1 MTKTSETNLNIKI
14 EGTDV
19 ELVNSFTYLGQT
31 ISDDGRSE
39 KEIKRRIEIA
49 RTVFNC
55 MTNVLTS
62 KNISLHT
69 RKRIVKC
76 YIWTTLLYG
85 CETWTLVPACVKKL
99 QAFEMW
105 VYRKLLKISW
115 TQKLTNAEIRNRIQ
129 EKEYIMPTIRQRKLA
144 YLGHIVRRD
153 NLHRQ
158 LMEGKIN
165 GKRGRGRPRQKWID
179 DKKKWI
185 NIEGYDEIVRRAQD
199 QERWRIMA
207 EGDQDKSG

>member
-19 ELVNSFTYLGQT
+19 EQVNSFTYLGQT

-49 RTVFNC
+49 RTIFNR
-55 MTNVLTS
+55 MTNVLTL

-69 RKRIVKC
+69 RKRIVKS

-85 CETWTLVPACVKKL
+85 CQTWTLVPACVKKL
-99 QAFEMW
+99 QAFVMW
-105 VYRKLLKISW
+105 LYRKLLKLSC
-115 TQKLTNAEIRNRIQ
+115 TQRLTNIEINRIQ

-144 YLGHIVRRD
+144 YFGHIIRRD

-158 LMEGKIN
+158 LMPTYTFPQYN
-165 GKRGRGRPRQKWID
+165 FAVCQ
-179 DKKKWI
+179 
-185 NIEGYDEIVRRAQD
+185 
-199 QERWRIMA
+199 
-207 EGDQDKSG
+207 

>member
-1 MTKTSETNLNIKI
+1 MI
-14 EGTDV
+14 
-19 ELVNSFTYLGQT
+19 
-31 ISDDGRSE
+31 RSE
-39 KEIKRRIEIA
+39 KEIIRRIEIA

-85 CETWTLVPACVKKL
+85 CETWTLVPVCVKKL

-115 TQKLTNAEIRNRIQ
+115 TQKLTNAEKGIEYKKRNILCQ
-129 EKEYIMPTIRQRKLA
+129 Q
-144 YLGHIVRRD
+144 
-153 NLHRQ
+153 
-158 LMEGKIN
+158 
-165 GKRGRGRPRQKWID
+165 
-179 DKKKWI
+179 
-185 NIEGYDEIVRRAQD
+185 
-199 QERWRIMA
+199 
-207 EGDQDKSG
+207 